1 MFGHLSRLR
10 INLSKSTLS
19 GINISNDQTT
29 KPASLLDCV
38 VSKWPLTYLGL
49 PLGRNPNSSSFW
61 EPVLDRVS
69 SKLDGWKKAFLSL
82 GGRITL
88 IQSSLTHIPSYF
100 LSLFKIPISI
110 ALRIEK
116 LQRDFLWSR
125 SGEGKRDHLVS
136 WDIVYRPKEFGGLG
150 CGKITLRNQSFL
162 RKWLWKY
169 PLESFALWHQV
180 ILSIY
185 GTHPNGWD
193 ANNIVKW
200 SHRCPWKVITHIFQ
214 VLPIHTHF
222 VVGDGTKIR
231 FWEDLWWGDHPF
243 CLQFPRLFKVQQKIL
258 SSQPY
263 WVIIFLH
270 LRMLSFAA
278 IQRMWRL
285 RILKD

>member
-1 MFGHLSRLR
+1 MMALRKEKLEEHLSRLR
-10 INLSKSTLS
+10 TNLCKSTLS

-29 KPASLLDCV
+29 RPASLLDYV

-49 PLGRNPNSSSFW
+49 PLRRNPNSFSFW

-125 SGEGKRDHLVS
+125 SGEGKRDHLAS

-150 CGKITLRNQSFL
+150 CGKITLRNQAFL
-162 RKWLWKY
+162 QKWLWKY

-193 ANNIVKW
+193 ANNIVRW
-200 SHRCPWKVITHIFQ
+200 SHRCPWKDVIFRRNPTNVEIKDLERLMSLLSH
-214 VLPIHTHF
+214 VHLTPILDRKLGF
-222 VVGDGTKIR
+222 R
-231 FWEDLWWGDHPF
+231 
-243 CLQFPRLFKVQQKIL
+243 
-258 SSQPY
+258 
-263 WVIIFLH
+263 H
-270 LRMLSFAA
+270 L
-278 IQRMWRL
+278 
-285 RILKD
+285 